1 MLVNLKQNSQVT
13 IPKNIIDKL
22 KLKIGDNL
30 EIRIENDEI
39 KLKPVLIIDRSQ
51 AWYWSEEWQNKL
63 READMDL
70 KQGKIKHAKNVE
82 DLIKQLED

>member
-22 KLKIGDNL
+22 KLKTGDNL

-51 AWYWSEEWQNKL
+51 AWYWSEEWQDKL
-63 READMDL
+63 REANKDL
-70 KQGKIKHAKNVE
+70 KLGKIKNAKNVE
-82 DLIKQLED
+82 DLIKQLEN

>member
-30 EIRIENDEI
+30 EITIENDGI

-51 AWYWSEEWQNKL
+51 AWYWSEEWQSKVK
-63 READMDL
+63 EADMDL

>member
-22 KLKIGDNL
+22 KLKTGDNL